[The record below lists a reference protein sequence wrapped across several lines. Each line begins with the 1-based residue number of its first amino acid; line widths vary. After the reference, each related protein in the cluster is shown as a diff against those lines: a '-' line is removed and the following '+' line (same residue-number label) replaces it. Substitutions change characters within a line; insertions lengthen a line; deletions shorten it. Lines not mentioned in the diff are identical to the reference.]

1 MALSCLLLGLGLR
14 LNADILTNYT
24 LSGNQ
29 TFTARPARLSRL
41 AAAVRLLLI
50 CRAIRPHFTGGGDFQ
65 INSRIQGTGGQVYI
79 DMTDPD
85 AVVTYAGINSYTG
98 LTTVRS
104 GILNLD
110 TADKSNNGLS
120 AAIVI
125 GGGSNQAILTRPT
138 TGNRNLIKNTASV
151 TLKQNGV
158 FELKREDSGSTAAN
172 SSTETIGTLIMDGGT
187 LLNKSANPLATV
199 FVASTLTLSANSIID
214 LGVATSFK
222 ANAVS
227 GWTSG
232 VFLTISNYDSGDT
245 FDLPTLTAGQ
255 LAQIRFAVGGI
266 YRSAGQLANG
276 NIVPVPEVSS
286 VLALAFLGI
295 TACVIERRRRV
306 RL

>member
-1 MALSCLLLGLGLR
+1 
-14 LNADILTNYT
+14 
-24 LSGNQ
+24 
-29 TFTARPARLSRL
+29 
-41 AAAVRLLLI
+41 
-50 CRAIRPHFTGGGDFQ
+50 
-65 INSRIQGTGGQVYI
+65 
-79 DMTDPD
+79 
-85 AVVTYAGINSYTG
+85 
-98 LTTVRS
+98 
-104 GILNLD
+104 
-110 TADKSNNGLS
+110 
-120 AAIVI
+120 
-125 GGGSNQAILTRPT
+125 
-138 TGNRNLIKNTASV
+138 
-151 TLKQNGV
+151 LKQNGV

-187 LLNKSANPLATV
+187 LLNKSANPLATI
-199 FVASTLTLSANSIID
+199 FVASTLTLSANSVID

-286 VLALAFLGI
+286 VLAVAFLGI
-295 TACVIERRRRV
+295 TAFLIERRRRTV
-306 RL
+306 KQC